1 MTERILVVDD
11 EAAIRET
18 VGYALRGEGY
28 EVSDAADGEE
38 ALEVARRNGF
48 DVLILDLMLPKLSG
62 VEVCRRLR
70 AESDVPILLL
80 TAKDAE
86 VDRVLG
92 LEAGAD
98 DYVTKPFSVAELVSR
113 VRAILRRRQLDRSA
127 AAGGIVYRVGGL
139 TLDLVRYGAQVDGR
153 AVNLTR
159 SEFKLLTLLAAE
171 PERVFSRREIMQHLW
186 ESSYVGDQRACDI
199 HVSNIRRKIERDPAH
214 PERLLTVRGVG
225 YRLLAV

>member
-38 ALEVARRNGF
+38 ALEVARSNGF

-98 DYVTKPFSVAELVSR
+98 DYVTKPFSMAELVSR

-127 AAGGIVYRVGGL
+127 SGGAVYLVGGL
-139 TLDLVRYGAQVDGR
+139 TLDLVRYGAQVEGR

-159 SEFKLLTLLAAE
+159 SEFKLLALLAAE

-199 HVSNIRRKIERDPAH
+199 HVSNIRRKIERDPAR